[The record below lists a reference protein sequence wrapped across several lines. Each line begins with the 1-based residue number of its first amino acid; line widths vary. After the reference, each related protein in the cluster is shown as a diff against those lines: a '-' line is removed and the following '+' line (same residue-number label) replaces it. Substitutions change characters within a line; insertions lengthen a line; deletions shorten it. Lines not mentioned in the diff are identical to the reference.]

1 MFQHRPEA
9 SVSTSSSDGSSG
21 GVLKSKKELRQERK
35 KRKLLALSAVMML
48 NEQQRIGKHNR
59 LLPPS
64 VDGDGDT
71 RCTAFDQQ
79 ATSECNG
86 EKLRTILA
94 QHHTAFD
101 IVPEEEANANGGRNE
116 QERETGE
123 KKRKKQSEDKNRQ
136 TGEVDQQDEYRALKA
151 YVNQKKAMRY
161 SPTISLRPV
170 GEDALLDRKP
180 KDNRIPLLLD
190 DIQALLMHTLLRTD
204 SPTTPRWLTIQK
216 SLRLTHTTALIVEGF
231 SCEDYV
237 SLREHMPRSSKSI
250 FNAQTVLQVVCPAA
264 KIIEEIACVPL
275 SDVHRDILVAEYGS
289 LEAAMKSCKDQMLI
303 QKSIFSNI
311 AQTSQL
317 LTKGTDY
324 SDLKLPPGDAFP
336 RTLLLLS
343 PIQMI
348 NEGFPLPLTGTLQ
361 HMYKDYVTTSDMYKP
376 VTPWSP
382 MFGIDC
388 EMCGTADGSSVL
400 TRISVVN
407 EEGTPVYDKL
417 VKPFKR
423 ITDYRTRFSGITEE
437 MLRSVTTRLA
447 DVQRDIRALLPPD
460 AILIGQS
467 LNSDLDA
474 MQMMHPYVIDTS
486 IVFNVTGN
494 PATKTKLQVLSKKF
508 LERNIQ
514 CGTDGHNPIED
525 CSACLALVK
534 QKLSKNLYYGDRWLL
549 DRQNYFSL
557 VTADKGSRVGIAEPE
572 TLMQIDKQQL
582 QPTPNSATATKNKEM
597 VSEGNNNGDG
607 DTGGNDRAE
616 ETNKL
621 HQQITSTL
629 FAHAKKRNKRSTIVT
644 NDGELGNFEAYFGN
658 ALRNAVTSSTKPQ
671 QQLSFIRKETAQET
685 IDQTAADCLQYDF
698 NLSYVKLSPPT
709 AAEERVAMA
718 KQVDGWINQL
728 YTALSLNGLLVIL
741 LVGKEEVPLS
751 KSGHRMGVV
760 MVQTKKH

>member
-1 MFQHRPEA
+1 MFQHPPEPT
-9 SVSTSSSDGSSG
+9 VSTSCNDGSSG
-21 GVLKSKKELRQERK
+21 VVLKSKKELRQERK

-48 NEQQRIGKHNR
+48 NEQQRTGKHNR
-59 LLPPS
+59 LLPPP
-64 VDGDGDT
+64 VHGDGDT
-71 RCTAFDQQ
+71 QLAIT
-79 ATSECNG
+79 ECNG
-86 EKLRTILA
+86 EKLRSILA
-94 QHHTAFD
+94 HHHTAFD
-101 IVPEEEANANGGRNE
+101 IVPGGDAAEEHSE
-116 QERETGE
+116 QQREPEE
-123 KKRKKQSEDKNRQ
+123 KKRKKQSEDKKVH
-136 TGEVDQQDEYRALKA
+136 TTEVDQHDGGDARDEYRALKA

-161 SPTISLRPV
+161 SPTISLRPI
-170 GEDALLDRKP
+170 GEDALLDRNP
-180 KDNRIPLLLD
+180 KDARIPLLLD
-190 DIQALLMHTLLRTD
+190 DIQSLLMHTLLRTD
-204 SPTTPRWLTIQK
+204 SPTTPRWVTIQK
-216 SLRLTHTTALIVEGF
+216 SLRLTQTTALIVEGF
-231 SCEDYV
+231 SCEDFV
-237 SLREHMPRSSKSI
+237 SLREHMPRSTKSI
-250 FNAQTVLQVVCPAA
+250 FNSQTVLQVVCPAS
-264 KIIEEIACVPL
+264 KIVEEIACVPL

-289 LEAAMKSCKDQMLI
+289 LEAAMKTCKDHMLI
-303 QKSIFSNI
+303 RKSIFPNI
-311 AQTSQL
+311 TQAPQL
-317 LTKGTDY
+317 LSKGTDY

-361 HMYKDYVTTSDMYKP
+361 HLYKDYVTTSDMYKP

-407 EEGTPVYDKL
+407 EESALVYDKL

-437 MLRSVTTRLA
+437 MLRDVTTRLA

-514 CGTDGHNPIED
+514 CGTEGHNPIED

-534 QKLSKNLYYGDRWLL
+534 QKLSNSIYYGDRWLL

-557 VTADKGSRVGIAEPE
+557 VTADRGSRVGIAEPE
-572 TLMQIDKQQL
+572 TLVDKQQ
-582 QPTPNSATATKNKEM
+582 QPVPNSTTATKDNKEQ
-597 VSEGNNNGDG
+597 VSEGNKNDGDG
-607 DTGGNDRAE
+607 GGDGGAIDR
-616 ETNKL
+616 TKKL
-621 HQQITSTL
+621 QQQITSTL
-629 FAHAKKRNKRSTIVT
+629 FAHAKKRNKRSAIVT
-644 NDGELGNFEAYFGN
+644 NDGGLENFEAYFGN
-658 ALRNAVTSSTKPQ
+658 ALRNAAASSIKRQQQ
-671 QQLSFIRKETAQET
+671 QQLSFIRKENAQET
-685 IDQTAADCLQYDF
+685 IDQAAADCLQFDF
-698 NLSYVKLSPPT
+698 NLAYVKLSPPT
-709 AAEERVAMA
+709 EAKEKVAMA
-718 KQVDGWINQL
+718 KQVDSWISQL
-728 YTALSLNGLLVIL
+728 YSALSLNGLLVVL
-741 LVGKEEVPLS
+741 LVGKEGGQSGNP
-751 KSGHRMGVV
+751 GHRMGVA

>member
-1 MFQHRPEA
+1 MFQHHPEA
-9 SVSTSSSDGSSG
+9 SVSSSSDGSSG

-59 LLPPS
+59 LLLPAP

-71 RCTAFDQQ
+71 RVTVFDQQ
-79 ATSECNG
+79 ATTAECNG

-94 QHHTAFD
+94 HHHTAFD
-101 IVPEEEANANGGRNE
+101 IVPDENAQGEHSE
-116 QERETGE
+116 QQRETGE
-123 KKRKKQSEDKNRQ
+123 KKRKKQSEDKKVH
-136 TGEVDQQDEYRALKA
+136 TTEVDEQNGGDARDDYRALKA

-180 KDNRIPLLLD
+180 KDARIPLLLD

-231 SCEDYV
+231 SCEDFV
-237 SLREHMPRSSKSI
+237 SLREHMPRSTKSI
-250 FNAQTVLQVVCPAA
+250 FNSQTVLQVVCPAV

-289 LEAAMKSCKDQMLI
+289 LEAAMKTCKDQMLI
-303 QKSIFSNI
+303 QKSIFPNI
-311 AQTSQL
+311 ARTPQFL
-317 LTKGTDY
+317 NKGTDY

-361 HMYKDYVTTSDMYKP
+361 HLYKDYVTTSEMYKP

-407 EEGTPVYDKL
+407 EESTLVYDKL

-534 QKLSKNLYYGDRWLL
+534 QKLSKSLYYGDRWLL

-557 VTADKGSRVGIAEPE
+557 VTADRGSRVGIADPE
-572 TLMQIDKQQL
+572 TLVQIDQQEP
-582 QPTPNSATATKNKEM
+582 QSEPNSATATNNDGAGNGSDLA
-597 VSEGNNNGDG
+597 SEGKK
-607 DTGGNDRAE
+607 
-616 ETNKL
+616 KL
-621 HQQITSTL
+621 AQQITSTL

-644 NDGELGNFEAYFGN
+644 NDGGLEIFEAYFGN
-658 ALRNAVTSSTKPQ
+658 ALRNAAATSTKQQQQQQ
-671 QQLSFIRKETAQET
+671 QQLSFIRKETAKET
-685 IDQTAADCLQYDF
+685 IDQTAADCLQFDF
-698 NLSYVKLSPPT
+698 NLAYVKLSPPT
-709 AAEERVAMA
+709 ATEERVAMA
-718 KQVDGWINQL
+718 KQLDGWINQL
-728 YTALSLNGLLVIL
+728 YNALSLNGLLVVL
-741 LVGKEEVPLS
+741 LVGKEQGQSGNP
-751 KSGHRMGVV
+751 GHRMGVA